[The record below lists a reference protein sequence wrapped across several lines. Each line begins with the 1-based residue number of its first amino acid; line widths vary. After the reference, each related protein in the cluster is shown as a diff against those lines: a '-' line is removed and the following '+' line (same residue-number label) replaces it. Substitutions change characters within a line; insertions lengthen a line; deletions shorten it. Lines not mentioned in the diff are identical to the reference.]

1 MQQYVP
7 GVFALVY
14 LGMLFGGL
22 PGLALNRTAVALLG
36 AIALLALSSTL
47 AGNLFLL
54 GSIANL
60 IVAEQAARLG
70 VYITWRRHLRL
81 GLPVTLATFAV
92 TALWL

>member
-1 MQQYVP
+1 MQQYVA

-22 PGLALNRTAVALLG
+22 PGLALNRTALALLG

-54 GSIANL
+54 GSIASS
-60 IVAEQAARLG
+60 ACTSLG
-70 VYITWRRHLRL
+70 AGTCAWAC
-81 GLPVTLATFAV
+81 P
-92 TALWL
+92 